1 MIGLQIGLEMSVL
14 PPRGAAPVVTARL
27 RDLIAAGRWS
37 PQEALPPERRLA
49 AELGCSRETL
59 RRALSALASEGL
71 IWRHQGKGTFL
82 GSAPSGGTLAAPVP
96 LQQLLEIASP
106 HDLIEAR
113 LIFEP
118 ALAAAA
124 ALAAD
129 GAAIKA
135 MRQLARATGTA
146 ADWRDYEKHDDAFHK
161 AIARASGNA
170 LLSGIYAHLVTMR
183 GRARWQRHHDAVF
196 RKARRLEYATEQS
209 ALHLAI
215 VEAIA
220 AGDPQAAR
228 QAMHDHLAAIR
239 ALLRAADNPER
250 GTRNEFFIT

>member
-1 MIGLQIGLEMSVL
+1 MIGLQIGPEMTPIATRRPASQ
-14 PPRGAAPVVTARL
+14 VTATL
-27 RDLIAAGRWS
+27 RGWIEAGRWL
-37 PQEALPPERRLA
+37 PQEALPPERLLA
-49 AELGCSRETL
+49 RELDCSRETL
-59 RRALSALASEGL
+59 RRALGTLAAEGL

-82 GSAPSGGTLAAPVP
+82 GPVAGEASSGSAPLP
-96 LQQLLEIASP
+96 LRHLLEIASP
-106 HDLIEAR
+106 LDLIEAR

-118 ALAAAA
+118 ALAGAA

-129 GAAIKA
+129 EAAIKT

-146 ADWRDYEKHDDAFHK
+146 VDWRAYEKHDDAFHK

-183 GRARWQRHHDAVF
+183 GRARWQRHHDTVF

-209 ALHLAI
+209 ALHLSI

-220 AGDPQAAR
+220 MRDAAKAH
-228 QAMHDHLAAIR
+228 QAMALHLDAIR
-239 ALLRAADNPER
+239 QLLREAEAAVR
-250 GTRNEFFIT
+250 